1 MGIGLAGGF
10 TKPDKRGTITGFNQA
25 GESQIFTM
33 ENTRWASFDL
43 IFFDCDSTLSAI
55 EGIDELA
62 RFKGK
67 EWRVGVLTEKA
78 MNGDLDLAEVY
89 GKRLQAIRPTRGQLK
104 AIEERYWETIVPDVE
119 AVIGALRFLGK
130 QIFIVSG
137 GLAEPVRGFGKRLGV
152 PPENIRAVE
161 LEYNE
166 LSGNWWQYYQPET
179 RQRQTYLDYDEG
191 PLTVSSGKPAI
202 IAALAGSKHGRRL
215 MVGDGASD
223 LATRPVV
230 DLFVGFGGVV
240 SREKVKNGS
249 DVFVS
254 TQSLAPVLP
263 LAAGTSGYAKVQ
275 GTVHQAIFDKG
286 LELARES
293 GMIFNNATLSSTFDK
308 AFPKR

>member
-1 MGIGLAGGF
+1 M
-10 TKPDKRGTITGFNQA
+10 D
-25 GESQIFTM
+25 E
-33 ENTRWASFDL
+33 TRWTTFDL

-78 MNGDLDLAEVY
+78 MNGDLDLSEVY

-104 AIEERYWETIVPDVE
+104 AIEQRYWETIVPDAE
-119 AVIGALRFLGK
+119 AVIAALRFLGK

-166 LSGNWWQYYQPET
+166 LSGDWWRYYQPET
-179 RQRQTYLDYDEG
+179 RQRQTYLDYNEG

-202 IAALAGSKHGRRL
+202 ITGLAGDKHGRRL
-215 MVGDGASD
+215 MIGDGASD
-223 LATRPVV
+223 LAARSVV
-230 DLFVGFGGVV
+230 DLFIGFGGVV
-240 SREKVKNGS
+240 TREKVLNGA
-249 DVFVS
+249 DMFIH
-254 TQSLAPVLP
+254 QNSLAAVLP
-263 LAAGTSGYAKVQ
+263 VAAGPAGYARVL
-275 GTVHQAIFDKG
+275 GTPHQAVFDKG
-286 LELARES
+286 LAQSAAMTIKGDE
-293 GMIFNNATLSSTFDK
+293 LSSAFKK
-308 AFPKR
+308 AFEQT